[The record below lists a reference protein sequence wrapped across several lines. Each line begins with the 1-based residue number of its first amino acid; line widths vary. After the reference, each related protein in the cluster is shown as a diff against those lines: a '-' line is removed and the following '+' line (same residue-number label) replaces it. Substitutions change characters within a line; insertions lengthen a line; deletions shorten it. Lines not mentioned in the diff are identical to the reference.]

1 MADKGQSKAL
11 KSKFANKASTYSKY
25 SEMVY
30 SAITSLKERKGST
43 RKTILKYIL
52 ATYDINEDVAYVQV
66 KKALKTS
73 VENGT
78 LKQIQ
83 DKGENVY
90 FKVNVSKNKCKQSNN
105 TVEKGYSPKSLKSQL
120 QVNGIRSDYED
131 YSLLKDQAC
140 ELKQLGTMTFDP
152 SISSENLSRKFIHT
166 ICGIQPLSIY
176 RTNYEEQDFGSMAMG
191 QIITKCSRGNKLQEL
206 ISRDLLYQIKKRNKI
221 TADSMASKFLI
232 NCFQIIRELAVQA
245 DASSDPNRH
254 FVEIFHCLVTLKE
267 GLGSL
272 INLGDNI
279 PEKSEWTQFCHIITH
294 PVYFNYV
301 VEALVH
307 ITDAANNIQ
316 DKVRKKNVMSYRD
329 SIVEDL
335 KYVRICIFP

>member
-1 MADKGQSKAL
+1 MADKRQSKAL

-90 FKVNVSKNKCKQSNN
+90 FKVSKNKYKQSNN
-105 TVEKGYSPKSLKSQL
+105 TMDKGYSPKSLES
-120 QVNGIRSDYED
+120 RFDYED

-140 ELKQLGTMTFDP
+140 ELKQLGAVTFDP

-191 QIITKCSRGNKLQEL
+191 KIITKCSRGNKLQEL
-206 ISRDLLYQIKKRNKI
+206 ISSDLLYQIKKRKKI

-232 NCFQIIRELAVQA
+232 NCFQIIKEFAVQA
-245 DASSDPNRH
+245 DASSDSNRH

-272 INLGDNI
+272 INLGDDI
-279 PEKSEWTQFCHIITH
+279 PEKTEWMQFCHIITH
-294 PVYFNYV
+294 PVYFNFV
-301 VEALVH
+301 VDALVH

-316 DKVRKKNVMSYRD
+316 DKVRKKTVMSYRD
-329 SIVEDL
+329 SIVDDL
-335 KYVRICIFP
+335 KYVRICVYP